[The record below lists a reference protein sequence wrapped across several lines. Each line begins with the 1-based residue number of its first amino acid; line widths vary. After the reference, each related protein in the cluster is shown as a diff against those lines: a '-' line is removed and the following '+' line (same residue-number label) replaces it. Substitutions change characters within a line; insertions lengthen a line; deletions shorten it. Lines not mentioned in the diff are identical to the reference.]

1 MSRLDYMSL
10 GSRIRHYRE
19 KAGWTLE
26 QLSERCG
33 VDVGTISALENRGS
47 QRSKY
52 ATAIAAGFGMTLN
65 QLEDEDADHHVPMER
80 APAHLR
86 VNEPSTT
93 IYSAKLSPEE
103 TLLLQAFRTASEE
116 TRGAMLAFARSVIPD
131 RRSFDL
137 RGRERLTPPRPRLA
151 GAGSNVIFLFDQRE

>member
-52 ATAIAAGFGMTLN
+52 ATAIAAGFGLTLN
-65 QLEDEDADHHVPMER
+65 QLEDEDADHYVPMDR
-80 APAHLR
+80 PYAHLR
-86 VNEPSTT
+86 VNEPTPT
-93 IYSAKLSPEE
+93 IYTARLSPEE
-103 TLLLQAFRTASEE
+103 DLILQAFRAASEE
-116 TRGAMLAFARSVIPD
+116 TRGAMLAVARSIIPD

-137 RGRERLTPPRPRLA
+137 RTG
-151 GAGSNVIFLFDQRE
+151 ND